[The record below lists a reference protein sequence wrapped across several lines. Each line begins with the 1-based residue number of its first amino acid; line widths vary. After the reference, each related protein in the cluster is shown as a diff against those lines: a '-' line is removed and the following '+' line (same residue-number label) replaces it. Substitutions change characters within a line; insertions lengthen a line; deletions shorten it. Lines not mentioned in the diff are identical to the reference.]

1 MWMIALCQRLL
12 ELANY
17 QPYRLRENRVNQW
30 SIANNMNL
38 NVKKTKEFIV
48 SFLKYQPSPQ
58 PLMIDNQCL
67 EMVQTTKLLGVYLTS
82 DLKWTKHVTHI
93 CSKASKRLYAL
104 GLLKRN
110 GVRSRDLQKVYCSFV
125 RPILKYAYPVWHSS
139 LSISLSYQI
148 EYIQKRALRIILPN
162 MSYQE
167 RLSMLKLPTL
177 AERRELLCM
186 HFYKKNLCDTS
197 SKLSELLPHPTYH
210 EHNLRHI
217 RNIPLFKSHTK
228 RFSDSC
234 LPYCVKK
241 WDAF

>member
-1 MWMIALCQRLL
+1 
-12 ELANY
+12 
-17 QPYRLRENRVNQW
+17 
-30 SIANNMNL
+30 MNL

-48 SFLKYQPSPQ
+48 SFLKNQPSLQ
-58 PLMIDNQCL
+58 PLMIDNQYL
-67 EMVQTTKLLGVYLTS
+67 ENVQTTKLLGVYLTS

-104 GLLKRN
+104 RLLKRN
-110 GVRSRDLQKVYCSFV
+110 GVQSRDLQKVYCSFV
-125 RPILKYAYPVWHSS
+125 RSILEYACPVWHSS
-139 LSISLSYQI
+139 LSILLSDQI
-148 EYIQKRALRIILPN
+148 EHIQKRALRIILPN

-167 RLSMLKLPTL
+167 SLSMLKLPTL
-177 AERRELLCM
+177 TERRELLCM
-186 HFYKKNLCDTS
+186 RFYKKNLCDTS

-210 EHNLRHI
+210 QHNLRHA
-217 RNIPLFKSHTK
+217 RTIPLFKCHTK